1 MKLVVLKESL
11 QKRLQVIQGIV
22 GSKSTMPILSH
33 MLLSVDDTGVNISAT
48 DLDIA
53 LKEPLEAEVEEK
65 GSVCIPAKKLYE
77 IVREIPAK
85 KLTIESLDN
94 NWITLTG
101 GRSKF
106 KLAGLSGDDFPA
118 FPEISEGESIVF
130 DSFVL
135 KDIIA
140 RVLYATG
147 ESDAR
152 YTLNG
157 IMFHLNPTES
167 SMTVIGTD
175 GHRLSV
181 IKKPFSG
188 EISEERKVIVP
199 KKAAA
204 EVRKITESYEGDL
217 KISFNKNHIVFIFG
231 EIVLISRLIE
241 GSYPNYEQVIPK
253 NNEKAMIAVR
263 EDILGAVKRAAIIG
277 RERTFPVKMEL
288 KDETAYFSSNNPD
301 IGEVSEQVA
310 VQYSGEPLTVGFNAH
325 YMVEALQNLPGDEIL
340 MEMQDSLIPAVI
352 KQSGSEDYCCV
363 IMPMRI

>member
-1 MKLVVLKESL
+1 MKLVVSKEAL
-11 QKRLQVIQGIV
+11 QSSLQVIQGIV

-33 MLLSVDDTGVNISAT
+33 MLLEAGDTGITISAT

-53 LKEPLEAEVEEK
+53 VKEPLEAEVEEK
-65 GSVCIPAKKLYE
+65 GSVCVPAKKLYE
-77 IVREIPAK
+77 IVREAPAE
-85 KLTIESLDN
+85 KLTLESLEN

-106 KLAGLSGDDFPA
+106 KLAGLTGDDFPA

-130 DSFVL
+130 DSLVL
-135 KDIIA
+135 KDMIA
-140 RVLYATG
+140 RVIYATG

-157 IMFHLNPTES
+157 IMFHLNPADS

-188 EISEERKVIVP
+188 GISEERKVIVP

-204 EVRKITESYEGDL
+204 EVRKLTESYEGDL
-217 KISFNKNHIVFIFG
+217 KISFNKNHVVFIFG

-253 NNEKAMIAVR
+253 NNEKTMTAVR
-263 EDILGAVKRAAIIG
+263 DDILGAVKRAAIIG
-277 RERTFPVKMEL
+277 GERTFPVKMEL

-301 IGEVSEQVA
+301 IGEVNEQVA
-310 VQYSGEPLTVGFNAH
+310 VQYSGEPITVGFNAR
-325 YMVEALQNLPGDEIL
+325 YMIEALQNLPGDEIL
-340 MEMQDSLIPAVI
+340 MEMQDALIPAII
-352 KQSGSEDYCCV
+352 KQAGSDDYCCV

>member
-1 MKLVVLKESL
+1 MKLMIAKEVL

-22 GSKSTMPILSH
+22 ESKSTMPILSH
-33 MLLSVDDTGVNISAT
+33 MLLSADDTGTTISAT

-53 LKEPLEAEVEEK
+53 VKEPLEAEVEEK
-65 GSVCIPAKKLYE
+65 GSVCIPARKLYE
-77 IVREIPAK
+77 IVREIPADNL
-85 KLTIESLDN
+85 KLELLEN

-106 KLAGLSGDDFPA
+106 KLVGLAEEDFPS

-130 DSFVL
+130 DSLVL
-135 KDIIA
+135 KDIIT
-140 RVLYATG
+140 RVIYATG

-157 IMFHLNPTES
+157 IMFHLNPEDNTI
-167 SMTVIGTD
+167 TVIGTD
-175 GHRLSV
+175 GHRLSIV
-181 IKKPFSG
+181 KKPFSG
-188 EISEERKVIVP
+188 TISEERKVIVP
-199 KKAAA
+199 KKAAS
-204 EVRKITESYEGDL
+204 EVRKLTESYEGDL
-217 KISFNKNHIVFIFG
+217 KISFNKNHVVFIFG

-253 NNEKAMIAVR
+253 NNEKSIKAVR

-277 RERTFPVKMEL
+277 KEKTFPVKMEL

-301 IGEVSEQVA
+301 IGEVNEQVA
-310 VQYSGEPLTVGFNAH
+310 VQYEGEQLTVGFNAR
-325 YMVEALQNLPGDEIL
+325 YMIDALQNLPGDEII
-340 MEMQDSLIPAVI
+340 MEIQDSLTPTLI
-352 KQSGSEDYCCV
+352 KQAGSDDYCCV